1 MPGNH
6 LLWPLHRWKIYSV
19 NLALNLAGD
28 IAGKFACTPPQKLY
42 SEKPILLI
50 RGNIGKSSK
59 LSLPENRLVGV
70 SFGSNNK
77 PEGVIMRL
85 YESVFIARQDI
96 TTAQV
101 ETMADEFAA
110 IITSAGGSIKKRE
123 YWGLRS
129 LAYRIKKNR
138 KGHYSLLNINC
149 PAAALTEME
158 RNMRL
163 HEDVLRYMSVRVDEH
178 EEEPSVMMQ
187 SKSSR
192 DDRDRDRDRGRD
204 RPKTETAAPA
214 AAAATAASEATAAA
228 PEAVEAHAAAA
239 AEAPAASEE
248 SAPAADDKDTKE

>member
-1 MPGNH
+1 VP
-6 LLWPLHRWKIYSV
+6 
-19 NLALNLAGD
+19 
-28 IAGKFACTPPQKLY
+28 
-42 SEKPILLI
+42 
-50 RGNIGKSSK
+50 
-59 LSLPENRLVGV
+59 
-70 SFGSNNK
+70 
-77 PEGVIMRL
+77 L
-85 YESVFIARQDI
+85 YESVYIARPDI
-96 TTAQV
+96 SATQV
-101 ETMADEFAA
+101 ETLTAVMTKILEEN
-110 IITSAGGSIKKRE
+110 GGKVTKDE
-123 YWGLRS
+123 YWGLKS

-239 AEAPAASEE
+239 AEVPAASEE

>member
-1 MPGNH
+1 MP
-6 LLWPLHRWKIYSV
+6 
-19 NLALNLAGD
+19 
-28 IAGKFACTPPQKLY
+28 
-42 SEKPILLI
+42 
-50 RGNIGKSSK
+50 
-59 LSLPENRLVGV
+59 
-70 SFGSNNK
+70 
-77 PEGVIMRL
+77 L
-85 YESVFIARQDI
+85 YESVYIARPDI
-96 TTAQV
+96 SATQV
-101 ETMADEFAA
+101 ETLTAVMTKILEEN
-110 IITSAGGSIKKRE
+110 GGKVTKDE
-123 YWGLRS
+123 YWGLKS

-239 AEAPAASEE
+239 AEVPAASEE

>member
-1 MPGNH
+1 MP
-6 LLWPLHRWKIYSV
+6 
-19 NLALNLAGD
+19 
-28 IAGKFACTPPQKLY
+28 
-42 SEKPILLI
+42 
-50 RGNIGKSSK
+50 
-59 LSLPENRLVGV
+59 
-70 SFGSNNK
+70 
-77 PEGVIMRL
+77 L
-85 YESVFIARQDI
+85 YESVYIARPDI
-96 TTAQV
+96 SATQV
-101 ETMADEFAA
+101 ETLTAVMTKILEEN
-110 IITSAGGSIKKRE
+110 GGKVTKDE
-123 YWGLRS
+123 YWGLKS

-138 KGHYSLLNINC
+138 KAHYSLLNIDC

-204 RPKTETAAPA
+204 RPKTETAAPVASA
-214 AAAATAASEATAAA
+214 APAASEAPAAAPTAAPAAA
-228 PEAVEAHAAAA
+228 PEAVEAPAAVA

>member
-1 MPGNH
+1 MP
-6 LLWPLHRWKIYSV
+6 
-19 NLALNLAGD
+19 
-28 IAGKFACTPPQKLY
+28 
-42 SEKPILLI
+42 
-50 RGNIGKSSK
+50 
-59 LSLPENRLVGV
+59 
-70 SFGSNNK
+70 
-77 PEGVIMRL
+77 L
-85 YESVFIARQDI
+85 YESVYIARPDI
-96 TTAQV
+96 SATQV
-101 ETMADEFAA
+101 ETLTAVMTKILEEN
-110 IITSAGGSIKKRE
+110 GGKVTKDE
-123 YWGLRS
+123 YWGLKS

>member
-1 MPGNH
+1 MP
-6 LLWPLHRWKIYSV
+6 
-19 NLALNLAGD
+19 
-28 IAGKFACTPPQKLY
+28 
-42 SEKPILLI
+42 
-50 RGNIGKSSK
+50 
-59 LSLPENRLVGV
+59 
-70 SFGSNNK
+70 
-77 PEGVIMRL
+77 L
-85 YESVFIARQDI
+85 YESVYIARPDI
-96 TTAQV
+96 SATQV
-101 ETMADEFAA
+101 ETLTAVMTKILEEN
-110 IITSAGGSIKKRE
+110 GGKVTKDE
-123 YWGLRS
+123 YWGLKS

-138 KGHYSLLNINC
+138 KGHYSLLNIDC

-214 AAAATAASEATAAA
+214 DSEATAAA
-228 PEAVEAHAAAA
+228 PEAVEAAA